1 MSNKHIL
8 ITGSTGF
15 LGSKIVKKFVE
26 QGYDVVAL
34 VRKKSRLKRIND
46 IEGHVDIFC
55 LDENLN
61 NLNILFETYKIETII
76 HTATEYG
83 RNSKTSNVFITNVIL
98 PIRLIEIG
106 LENGLKNFLNSD
118 SFFGKSEF
126 QNVNYLSDYTTSK
139 KYFLDYLI
147 SNSKNF
153 KAVNLRLEHVFGEF
167 DSDTKFVTSLLHK
180 LLNQENEILLTNGL
194 QKRDFVY
201 VEDVVNA
208 YFKVF
213 TNINMIDSLTEF
225 QIGRGESVTV
235 RQFVQLMAN
244 HTKSKSKLIFGG
256 ISSNTNEIQNSVAN
270 IQLLQNLGWKPKYD
284 LNKGI
289 VKMIESELR

>member
-34 VRKKSRLKRIND
+34 VRKNSRLKRIND
-46 IEGHVDIFC
+46 IEGHLDIFF

-167 DSDTKFVTSLLHK
+167 DSDTKFVTSILYK
-180 LLNQENEILLTNGL
+180 LLNHENEILLTDGL

-201 VEDVVNA
+201 VEDVVCA

-213 TNINMIDSLTEF
+213 TNIDMIDNLTEF
-225 QIGRGESVTV
+225 EIGRGESVTV

-244 HTKSKSKLIFGG
+244 QTKSKSKLIFGG
-256 ISSNTNEIQNSVAN
+256 ISNKKNEIPNSVAN
-270 IQLLQNLGWKPKYD
+270 IKLLQNLGWQPKYD
-284 LNKGI
+284 LNTAI
-289 VKMIESELR
+289 AKMIESELR